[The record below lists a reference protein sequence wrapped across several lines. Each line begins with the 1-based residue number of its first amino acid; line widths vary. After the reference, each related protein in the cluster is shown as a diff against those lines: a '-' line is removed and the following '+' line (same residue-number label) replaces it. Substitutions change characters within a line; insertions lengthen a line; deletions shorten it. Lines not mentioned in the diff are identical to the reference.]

1 MLLNFQVNF
10 LVILYVSFEGCGKM
24 NFGFDGS
31 DTEPTSVDPL
41 ASKSRGKKA
50 RQG

>member
-1 MLLNFQVNF
+1 MYVL
-10 LVILYVSFEGCGKM
+10 ILGCEKM

-41 ASKSRGKKA
+41 ASKDKGKGLDK
-50 RQG
+50 GK